1 MIIPSA
7 AALGRHFVGPSFLMW
22 PLSIAILLNYTGRSQ
37 IGRDIR
43 LKGSGESAFT
53 TPYSTHIMKKVS
65 QGRGIAQGTNPTLK
79 YSKKST
85 FLSAG
90 R

>member
-22 PLSIAILLNYTGRSQ
+22 PLSIAMLLNYVGHSQ

-43 LKGSGESAFT
+43 PKGSGESAFT

-65 QGRGIAQGTNPTLK
+65 QGRGIAQGMNPTLK

>member
-7 AALGRHFVGPSFLMW
+7 AALGRHFVGPFFLMW
-22 PLSIAILLNYTGRSQ
+22 PLLIAILLNYAGPSQ
-37 IGRDIR
+37 IGRGIR

-53 TPYSTHIMKKVS
+53 TPYLTHIMKKVS

>member
-1 MIIPSA
+1 MRMIIPSA

-22 PLSIAILLNYTGRSQ
+22 PLSTAILLNYTGRSQ

-53 TPYSTHIMKKVS
+53 TPYSTHIMKNLL
-65 QGRGIAQGTNPTLK
+65 GNLLI
-79 YSKKST
+79 YC
-85 FLSAG
+85 FLL
-90 R
+90 